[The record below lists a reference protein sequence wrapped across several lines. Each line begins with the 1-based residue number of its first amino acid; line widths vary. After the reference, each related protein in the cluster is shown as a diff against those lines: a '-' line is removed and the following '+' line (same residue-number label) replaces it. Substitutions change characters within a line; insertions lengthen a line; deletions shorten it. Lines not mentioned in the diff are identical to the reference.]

1 MDEENQI
8 ISFEKEVIELKK
20 QYLQLNQQLE
30 TVKKLFQQRRISPT
44 QFLLITK
51 LLIVILVG
59 INAQNGKIQFSGE
72 QILPMVETLTS
83 SEEVETNF

>member
-1 MDEENQI
+1 MTEENPKYNLEKQI
-8 ISFEKEVIELKK
+8 IVLKEH
-20 QYLQLNQQLE
+20 YLQLNQELS
-30 TVKKLFQQRRISPT
+30 TIKKLFQQRRISAT

-51 LLIVILVG
+51 FLIVILVG
-59 INAQNGKIQFSGE
+59 INAQSGKIKFSGE

>member
-1 MDEENQI
+1 MTEENPKYNL
-8 ISFEKEVIELKK
+8 EKEIIALKEH
-20 QYLQLNQQLE
+20 YLQLNQELS
-30 TVKKLFQQRRISPT
+30 TIKKLFQQRKISPT

-51 LLIVILVG
+51 FLIVILVG

-72 QILPMVETLTS
+72 QILPIVETLSS